1 MEFWYKNFLQTTT
14 SIVVDNNTAGSVY
27 MMSTDTK
34 QQWVT
39 TGLGDDNTTTTIR
52 INFDSTQTVSRIGLM
67 NINWREFYAY
77 YNGATASVLALTTTS
92 ATTTVNY
99 TSNSATSL
107 CFQTTPTACT
117 SVSFAVKKT
126 IVANSE
132 KALGWVCVSNQMT
145 DFDGRVPSAK
155 DYKITLDP
163 LTNEHKMSDGG
174 TRIHYVR
181 DVYTADIKLEH
192 ISSTLQ
198 SSLKTAFDLHD
209 EFVFAPFPTT
219 TSWDTV
225 LIPCVWI
232 GNFEFLNYSE
242 NATVSGYS
250 GAIKLRQVSV

>member
-1 MEFWYKNFLQTTT
+1 MEFWYKNFINTTT
-14 SIVVDNNTAGSVY
+14 AFVVDNNTAGAAY
-27 MMSTDTK
+27 MMSTDPK

-39 TGLGDDNTTTTIR
+39 SGLADDTTTTTIR

-77 YNGATASVLALTTTS
+77 YNGATASVFSLTTTS

-99 TSNSATSL
+99 TGNSATSL
-107 CFQTTPTACT
+107 CFQTTPVACT

-132 KALGWVCVSNQMT
+132 KAAGWICLSNQMT
-145 DFDGRVPSAK
+145 DFGDRVPSAK
-155 DYKITLDP
+155 NYKITLDP
-163 LTNEHKMSDGG
+163 LTNEHKLSDGG

-181 DVYTADIKLEH
+181 DIYNVDVKLEY
-192 ISSTLQ
+192 ITSTLQ
-198 SSLKTAFDLHD
+198 SSLRTAFDLHD

-219 TSWDTV
+219 TSWDQI

-232 GNFEFLNYSE
+232 GNFDFLNYSDD
-242 NATVSGYS
+242 AVAAGYGGS
-250 GAIKLRQVSV
+250 IKLRQVPV